1 VSVTAGLLVVA
12 LLIAANGFFV
22 ATEFALVSSRSTRID
37 QLAADGNHAAR
48 MVQRAKENPT
58 RFISGTQ
65 LGVTVASLMLGAI
78 GQETFAHLVQP
89 VLDEITLL
97 LGQPVEPSVDPSTSA
112 HVIASVIA
120 LALLTFFHITLGEQ
134 VPKILALQRAESW
147 ILFAVQPVSALAWV
161 FRPFI
166 SLLYL
171 FTNLVLRAIGLEY
184 SGEEHAVHSPEE
196 LQLLVTQTARAGL
209 LSQPE
214 RELVQRAFAFSD
226 LTAGEVMV
234 PRTELIA
241 LSAETRIEDA
251 LRTAQRHRHSRFPV
265 YERTIDNVVGILST
279 KDLLSVAARR
289 GPRRG
294 PTSEVSLRRL
304 MRPPVI
310 VPQGA
315 EVTEVLARMKA
326 ARQPMAVVL
335 DEFGSTAGI
344 VTLKDLVARLLGS
357 MGDEYAPASH
367 EIRRLADG
375 TIVADGL
382 ALVEDVNAQLGTHFD
397 ASEVDSLGGLV
408 FSKLGR
414 RPRMGDEVD
423 LGSNY
428 RGRVERLDGLRVA
441 RVRLLP
447 GRGVPIAPAN
457 GPDDRST
464 QNGTIHQEPKESDG
478 ETTT

>member
-1 VSVTAGLLVVA
+1 VSITAGLLIVA

-37 QLAADGNHAAR
+37 QRAATGNRAAR
-48 MVQRAKENPT
+48 MVQSAKANPT

-78 GQETFAHLVQP
+78 GEEAFAHLVQP

-97 LGQPVEPSVDPSTSA
+97 LGRPVEVSTDPSTSA
-112 HVIASVIA
+112 HAVASVIA
-120 LALLTFFHITLGEQ
+120 LVLLTFFHITLGEQ

-147 ILFAVQPVSALAWV
+147 ILFAVQPVSVWAWL

-166 SLLYL
+166 SLLSL
-171 FTNLVLRAIGLEY
+171 FTNLILRVIGLEY

-196 LQLLVTQTARAGL
+196 LQLLVSQTARAGL
-209 LSQPE
+209 LSPPE

-226 LTAGEVMV
+226 QTAGEVMV

-241 LSAETRIEDA
+241 LPVGARIEDA
-251 LRTAQRHRHSRFPV
+251 LRTAQRYRHSRFPV
-265 YERTIDNVVGILST
+265 YENTIDNVVGILST

-289 GPRRG
+289 GPRQG
-294 PTSEVSLRRL
+294 LTSEVSLRRL

-315 EVTEVLARMKA
+315 AVTEVLARMKA

-335 DEFGSTAGI
+335 DEFGGTAGI
-344 VTLKDLVARLLGS
+344 VTLKDLVSRLLGS
-357 MGDEYAPASH
+357 IGDEYAPASH
-367 EIRRLADG
+367 EVRQLADG
-375 TIVADGL
+375 TVVADGL

-414 RPRMGDEVD
+414 KPSVGDEVD

-428 RGRVERLDGLRVA
+428 RARVERLDGLRVA
-441 RVRLLP
+441 RVRLMP
-447 GRGVPIAPAN
+447 ARGTPPTTPPLSVE
-457 GPDDRST
+457 DRTST
-464 QNGTIHQEPKESDG
+464 NGTVHPPG
-478 ETTT
+478 EGKS